1 MKVTFLGT
9 RGEIEARTK
18 RHSRHTSTL
27 VTYHRRRVLI
37 DWGEDWSGKL
47 DEVKP
52 HAIVIT
58 HAHPDH
64 AWGLQD
70 GTDCPVYATD
80 ESWEVIDNYPI
91 DNRKSIVAR
100 NPFEV
105 EGMVFEA
112 FPVEHSIRC
121 PAVGYRIKAGQATV
135 FYAPDVLYIHERS
148 TALHA
153 ASMYIGDGATMA
165 GSFVR
170 KRGDRLIGHAPV
182 RTQLTWCQKE
192 NVPDAVITHCG
203 SEIVEGDERKLSA
216 TLREWARERG
226 VEARFAYDGLEIT
239 LR

>member
-1 MKVTFLGT
+1 MKLTFLGT

-18 RHSRHTSTL
+18 RHSRHTATL
-27 VTYHRRRVLI
+27 VSYRRRRVLI

-70 GTDCPVYATD
+70 GTDCLVYATD

-91 DNRKSIVAR
+91 DNRKSVVAR
-100 NPFEV
+100 NPFQV

-121 PAVGYRIKAGQATV
+121 PAVGYRIEAGQATL

-148 TALHA
+148 AALRA
-153 ASMYIGDGATMA
+153 ASMYVGDGATMA